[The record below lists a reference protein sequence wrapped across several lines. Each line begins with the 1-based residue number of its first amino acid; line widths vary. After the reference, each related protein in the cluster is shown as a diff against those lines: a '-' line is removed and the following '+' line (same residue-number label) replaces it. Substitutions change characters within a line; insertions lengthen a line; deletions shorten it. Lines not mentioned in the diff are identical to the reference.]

1 MVFGNFIIQG
11 GTFMKTISYFMV
23 FIIGLF
29 SIVSCSSPVYV
40 QKDDAVN
47 LGTYKTYMWVDT
59 RSNENDN
66 SARAAAYADISV
78 RNEVNA
84 ALRKSGWR
92 EVTENPDALVS
103 YDILVERSTE
113 RQSDAV
119 YSQPFTRSYYNPRT
133 RRWNTIYYPSQFMGY
148 QSYEVP
154 VKQGTITISLVDA
167 NSDRTVWQGWTTENM
182 NYARFTSDEIS
193 RAVKNIFKKFQV

>member
-1 MVFGNFIIQG
+1 
-11 GTFMKTISYFMV
+11 MKRNIYFLV
-23 FIIGLF
+23 LIVGLF
-29 SIVSCSSPVYV
+29 SLIGCSSPVYV
-40 QKDDAVN
+40 QKDDSVN
-47 LGTYKTYMWVDT
+47 LGSYKTYMWVDI

-78 RNEVNA
+78 RNAVNA
-84 ALRKSGWR
+84 ALRKAGWQ
-92 EVTENPDALVS
+92 EVTENPDALIS

-133 RRWNTIYYPSQFMGY
+133 RRWSTIYYPSQFMGY

-154 VKQGTITISLVDA
+154 VKQGTITISMVDA
-167 NSDRTVWQGWTTENM
+167 NSDKTVWQGWTTENM
-182 NYARFTSDEIS
+182 NYARFTNDEIS
-193 RAVKNIFKKFQV
+193 RAVNNIFKKFQV

>member
-1 MVFGNFIIQG
+1 MKRITFFLVF
-11 GTFMKTISYFMV
+11 V
-23 FIIGLF
+23 FALFLLIG
-29 SIVSCSSPVYV
+29 CSNPVYV

-47 LGTYKTYMWVDT
+47 LSSYKTYMWVDT

-78 RNEVNA
+78 RNSVNA
-84 ALRKSGWR
+84 ALRKAGWR
-92 EVTENPDALVS
+92 EVTDNPDALVS

-133 RRWNTIYYPSQFMGY
+133 QRWSTIYYPSQFMGY
-148 QSYEVP
+148 QSYETP

-167 NSDRTVWQGWTTENM
+167 NSDKTVWQGWTTENM
-182 NYARFTSDEIS
+182 NYARFTNDEIS
-193 RAVKNIFKKFQV
+193 RAVNNIFKRFQV